1 MLVHSYHARDS
12 PLMTGGEVGRG
23 TGARHLSLRQEGSIG
38 GAGGASRARGGGCD
52 RIRHRVRATI
62 RDIPMHPKSAQDVL
76 AMASLILECLQEE
89 YAPSVIPWSEA
100 QPVWEC
106 YSRLHRTSLC
116 ILECLFFL
124 LFFAYGVCVIYIS
137 IFLHTLMY
145 RDIGKLVPLH
155 PHILAPPA
163 AASWGS

>member
-89 YAPSVIPWSEA
+89 YPPSVIPWSEA

-106 YSRLHRTSLC
+106 YSRLPYLSSLFSTFF
-116 ILECLFFL
+116 CLWC
-124 LFFAYGVCVIYIS
+124 VCNIHIYIS
-137 IFLHTLMY
+137 TYINVQRYWKTCAITSSHSCTPSCSELGFLGLE
-145 RDIGKLVPLH
+145 
-155 PHILAPPA
+155 
-163 AASWGS
+163 